1 MIVTNRI
8 LPGLLALV
16 MLLGCSGNTRAGG
29 SHELIET
36 VESKAFRY
44 LLGVWPEMVAQRPD
58 TSRERKEREIA
69 AFLDSSEAPVRQI
82 GSYVSHLVWTL
93 NSAAFRSEYY
103 LVFLD
108 YRPMDLVFAVIARDR
123 HSGALQLLDDG
134 SEFWLELK
142 RKRIAATDYLA
153 KDLVVYKR
161 SAEEIN
167 QIAYDAITIADPHRP
182 VVFLNSIWD
191 VYQFSNALSG
201 TWIRDLIDED
211 DSLQT
216 LLSAPRLWNVGCNV
230 YFQENFFHPQFDS
243 LQFVGYQKAVK
254 APSFSTFGDGTR
266 RAVIYTWSPDD
277 GVLARWTVDIDSSL
291 ALRIKHELVAKGLG
305 FKFTFL

>member
-1 MIVTNRI
+1 
-8 LPGLLALV
+8 
-16 MLLGCSGNTRAGG
+16 
-29 SHELIET
+29 
-36 VESKAFRY
+36 
-44 LLGVWPEMVAQRPD
+44 MVAQRPD